1 MSDDFNYHILYIVIS
16 RAVSDKLFFN
26 ILNYMILAK
35 VSMSDDI
42 IFMMFCE
49 SVALCVFRLHKS
61 TIRLYSG

>member
-35 VSMSDDI
+35 VSMSDGL
-42 IFMMFCE
+42 F
-49 SVALCVFRLHKS
+49 L
-61 TIRLYSG
+61 